1 MNQEEM
7 IEEINRLRAANIELR
22 AQLAGNGRMPHVS
35 VKYSKEALDEVSG
48 WGSFR
53 LKRIHKDTWHLE
65 LHNEKIELYNRKG
78 RRVRGVLGFGN
89 DGDW

>member
-7 IEEINRLRAANIELR
+7 IEEINRLRATNIELR
-22 AQLAGNGRMPHVS
+22 AQLTGCGPIPHVS

-78 RRVRGVLGFGN
+78 HRVRGVLGFGN